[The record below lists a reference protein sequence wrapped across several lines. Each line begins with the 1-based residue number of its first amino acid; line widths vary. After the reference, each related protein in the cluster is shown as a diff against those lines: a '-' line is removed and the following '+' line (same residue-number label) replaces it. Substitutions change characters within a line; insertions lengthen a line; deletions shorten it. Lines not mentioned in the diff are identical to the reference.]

1 MSAEL
6 IRQHFLQFLGADVGV
21 SFADPANPRE
31 VILYR
36 PDRLSDAFVTAALED
51 LGRTA
56 PDVAGAI
63 DRLLVSYESRHG
75 RMHRGIHIPTP
86 GADIEPRVRPQ

>member
-21 SFADPANPRE
+21 SFADPENPRE

-51 LGRTA
+51 LGKTA

-75 RMHRGIHIPTP
+75 RIHRGIHIPLRRTEVAP
-86 GADIEPRVRPQ
+86 WVRQ